1 MKTVM
6 IVDDSEIMRNT
17 VKSTFKRVKIPTD
30 IIEAVN
36 GEDAMRS
43 LMNKNNKI
51 DLILLDWNM
60 PNLSG
65 IDFLKQ
71 VRAIDDYKEIP
82 VIMVTTEASK
92 LNVVEAIKAG
102 VTAYI
107 TKPINNGILLDKIS
121 QFLL

>member
-6 IVDDSEIMRNT
+6 VVDDSRIMRNIVKNTFT
-17 VKSTFKRVKIPTD
+17 VLKKPAQFL
-30 IIEAVN
+30 EA
-36 GEDAMRS
+36 EDGQKALS
-43 LMNKNNKI
+43 VLMGSKV

-71 VRAIDDYKEIP
+71 VRAMKEYKDIP
-82 VIMVTTEASK
+82 IVMVTSEASK
-92 LNVVEAIKAG
+92 LSVIEAVRAG

-107 TKPINNGILLDKIS
+107 TKPFNDKKFMETLS
-121 QFLL
+121 QIAF